1 MAAVRNQICTDPVAV
16 VDGKFCVRF
25 DPGHAL
31 GDDARVF
38 CRIAVFLQ
46 QNMQFVAKLFVM
58 VFGLDQNL
66 TQLLSFD
73 IFQNLSDGIDCH
85 LRSGVALAQQINGIL
100 VNHSCLLLGTWSE
113 ATASL
118 FDNMS
123 FLFWNSP

>member
-1 MAAVRNQICTDPVAV
+1 MRMSSSALPLASRLSGKVLVDVPLHCLGAHVAAVRNQICTDPVTV

-58 VFGLDQNL
+58 VFG
-66 TQLLSFD
+66 
-73 IFQNLSDGIDCH
+73 
-85 LRSGVALAQQINGIL
+85 
-100 VNHSCLLLGTWSE
+100 
-113 ATASL
+113 
-118 FDNMS
+118 
-123 FLFWNSP
+123 